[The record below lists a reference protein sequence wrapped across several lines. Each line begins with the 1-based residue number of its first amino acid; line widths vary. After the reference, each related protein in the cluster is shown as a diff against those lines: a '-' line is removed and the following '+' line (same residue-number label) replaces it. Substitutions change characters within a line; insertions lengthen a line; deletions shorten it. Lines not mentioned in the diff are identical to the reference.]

1 MKYLK
6 QLSIVLLTYVLT
18 ACGGGGG
25 NPGTSGGT
33 GADVGSGTG
42 TGTNTAVPSMAI
54 SLVNSSGV
62 EVTDHAL
69 SQTSPRYLKVYVAK
83 ANGTM
88 APYVSVGLAMS
99 SNQAKFV
106 PSVAARLTDENG
118 TLKIQV
124 APSGV
129 DSNESVTVTATA
141 DVDGTTL
148 SKTYALQPS
157 AGVISIVG
165 GTVTTT
171 PATVQMGSSVTVSAT
186 VQVDGAVPLPNSVQV
201 SFSSACGTVSP
212 ASALVDGAG
221 VAKAVVTTASTGNAG
236 LCAVSATAGSSTG
249 TGNFTTTTVPITGL
263 QYVSSTPAV
272 VYQSGSVGVN
282 QSAVKFKVIDSLSQG
297 VGGQK
302 VNASLTNTDGG
313 IQFCAVG
320 ITDQRTSEPD
330 GTVTFQVCAGTLPAN
345 LQVRA
350 SLDTTPTITTDSN
363 LLTVQ
368 TGLATQRFFDLAAT
382 KFNYYV
388 GGHFTSKFSGGTTT
402 LTAFA
407 ADRQGN
413 PVPNGTKV
421 VFVAEGG
428 QFNTSGESSCLIT
441 NGRCSVD
448 LIGQDYRP
456 LGANG
461 VGDPRP
467 GRVTVLAYTD
477 GEEYF
482 IDKNQNNRYDSGEL
496 FEDLGNPYLDKNE
509 SGIFEDAYTNLQV
522 TTNDSENPF
531 YPLPTGAAGTT
542 ACPSTPNVGLSKQDT
557 CNGEWDASSKVRRS
571 MVIIFSGGEIGQ
583 PGAYDAS
590 IPVGNRTALL
600 SSSKSAIN
608 VRLADLNGNPLPADA
623 ALSTS
628 IIPSSSTCKAE
639 GFSGVIG
646 NSTEPTSHGVVLDS
660 CAGGEIVLFKVRVSS
675 GGGDKESSFAV
686 TVP

>member
-1 MKYLK
+1 M
-6 QLSIVLLTYVLT
+6 
-18 ACGGGGG
+18 
-25 NPGTSGGT
+25 
-33 GADVGSGTG
+33 
-42 TGTNTAVPSMAI
+42 
-54 SLVNSSGV
+54 
-62 EVTDHAL
+62 
-69 SQTSPRYLKVYVAK
+69 
-83 ANGTM
+83 
-88 APYVSVGLAMS
+88 
-99 SNQAKFV
+99 
-106 PSVAARLTDENG
+106 
-118 TLKIQV
+118 
-124 APSGV
+124 
-129 DSNESVTVTATA
+129 
-141 DVDGTTL
+141 
-148 SKTYALQPS
+148 
-157 AGVISIVG
+157 
-165 GTVTTT
+165 
-171 PATVQMGSSVTVSAT
+171 
-186 VQVDGAVPLPNSVQV
+186 
-201 SFSSACGTVSP
+201 
-212 ASALVDGAG
+212 
-221 VAKAVVTTASTGNAG
+221 
-236 LCAVSATAGSSTG
+236 
-249 TGNFTTTTVPITGL
+249 
-263 QYVSSTPAV
+263 
-272 VYQSGSVGVN
+272 
-282 QSAVKFKVIDSLSQG
+282 
-297 VGGQK
+297 
-302 VNASLTNTDGG
+302 
-313 IQFCAVG
+313 
-320 ITDQRTSEPD
+320 
-330 GTVTFQVCAGTLPAN
+330 
-345 LQVRA
+345 
-350 SLDTTPTITTDSN
+350 
-363 LLTVQ
+363 
-368 TGLATQRFFDLAAT
+368 
-382 KFNYYV
+382 
-388 GGHFTSKFSGGTTT
+388 
-402 LTAFA
+402 
-407 ADRQGN
+407 
-413 PVPNGTKV
+413 PNGTKV

-482 IDKNQNNRYDSGEL
+482 IDKNQNNRYDAGEL
-496 FEDLGNPYLDKNE
+496 FEDLCNPYLDKNE

-542 ACPSTPNVGLSKQDT
+542 ACPSTANVGLSKQDT
-557 CNGEWDASSKVRRS
+557 CNGAWDASSKVRRS